1 MATASA
7 FDKQGFDGPTSWM
20 AYLGL
25 GANLPWDGA
34 LPEQTLWRVSYAL
47 GDLGQVIAC
56 SGLWR
61 TEPVGPVPDQ
71 PPFVNAAVVLKTGF
85 TPEKLLT
92 ALLNLEQYYGRVRG
106 PIAKGPRTL
115 DLDLLL
121 IERLPFHEGEA
132 QPVLLQTP
140 ELKLPHP
147 ELHRR
152 RFALAPLA
160 EIAPGL
166 RHPELGRTIKELLQ
180 ELPPGERVE
189 RMRSLE
195 SAVGA

>member
-1 MATASA
+1 MGVGINT
-7 FDKQGFDGPTSWM
+7 WM

-25 GANLPWDGA
+25 GANLPWDG
-34 LPEQTLWRVSYAL
+34 LPPEQTLWHVRHAL
-47 GDLGQVIAC
+47 RDLGQVVAC

-61 TEPVGPVPDQ
+61 TEPVGPVADQ

-85 TPEKLLT
+85 APEELLT
-92 ALLNLEQYYGRVRG
+92 ALLKLEQRYGRVRG
-106 PIAKGPRTL
+106 PLAKGPRTL

-121 IERLPFHEGEA
+121 IERLPLHGAEA
-132 QPVLLQTP
+132 QPVVLQTP
-140 ELKLPHP
+140 ELTLPHP

-166 RHPELGRTIKELLQ
+166 RHPKLGRTVEELLQ
-180 ELPPGERVE
+180 KLPQGEHVE
-189 RMRSLE
+189 RMQTLK